1 MAGRG
6 GSRSG
11 GGGGGFAR
19 PEPVINL
26 EKYMEKRLRVR
37 FVGGRE
43 VVGTLKGFD
52 GLVNVVL
59 DDTTEELPAPAAG
72 AGAGA
77 GAGAAPATTRYL
89 GLVVCRGPNVL
100 VVGPDE
106 GLREIANPF
115 GDEGDAEAEAEAE
128 GDAAGGQ

>member
-11 GGGGGFAR
+11 AGGGGGFAR

-26 EKYMEKRLRVR
+26 EKYMDKRLRVR

-59 DDTTEELPAPAAG
+59 DDTTEELPAA
-72 AGAGA
+72 
-77 GAGAAPATTRYL
+77 AGAAPGAAPATRYL

-115 GDEGDAEAEAEAE
+115 GGGDEAEAEAEAD
-128 GDAAGGQ
+128 GAAQ

>member
-6 GSRSG
+6 GGRSG
-11 GGGGGFAR
+11 GGSGGGGFAR

-26 EKYMEKRLRVR
+26 EKLMDKRLRVR

-59 DDTTEELPAPAAG
+59 DDTTEELPAAAG
-72 AGAGA
+72 AAAPGP
-77 GAGAAPATTRYL
+77 GAAPATRYL

-100 VVGPDE
+100 VLGPDD

-115 GDEGDAEAEAEAE
+115 GEEEAEAE
-128 GDAAGGQ
+128 GGGGEGAEGGAQ

>member
-6 GSRSG
+6 GSRSGGG

-77 GAGAAPATTRYL
+77 GAAPATTRYL
-89 GLVVCRGPNVL
+89 GLVVCRGPHVL

-115 GDEGDAEAEAEAE
+115 GDEGDGEAEAEAE

>member
-6 GSRSG
+6 GSRS

-43 VVGTLKGFD
+43 VVGTLKGVD

-59 DDTTEELPAPAAG
+59 DDTTEELPAAA
-72 AGAGA
+72 AGA

-115 GDEGDAEAEAEAE
+115 GDEGDAEAEGE
-128 GDAAGGQ
+128 GGGQ

>member
-6 GSRSG
+6 GSRSGG

-26 EKYMEKRLRVR
+26 EKYMDKRLRVR

-59 DDTTEELPAPAAG
+59 DDTTEELPAAAG
-72 AGAGA
+72 AGSHRAGT
-77 GAGAAPATTRYL
+77 GRSSG
-89 GLVVCRGPNVL
+89 
-100 VVGPDE
+100 
-106 GLREIANPF
+106 
-115 GDEGDAEAEAEAE
+115 
-128 GDAAGGQ
+128 

>member
-1 MAGRG
+1 MANHE
-6 GSRSG
+6 GSQQ
-11 GGGGGFAR
+11 
-19 PEPVINL
+19 EPDQEMTDHEMNTTL
-26 EKYMEKRLRVR
+26 LKYMEKRLRVR

-59 DDTTEELPAPAAG
+59 DDTTEELPAAAAG
-72 AGAGA
+72 A
-77 GAGAAPATTRYL
+77 AGAAAPAATRYL

-115 GDEGDAEAEAEAE
+115 GDDGEGEAE
-128 GDAAGGQ
+128 GAAEGGQ

>member
-6 GSRSG
+6 GGRSGGGGG

-26 EKYMEKRLRVR
+26 EKLMDKRLRVR

-59 DDTTEELPAPAAG
+59 DDTTEELPAPAG
-72 AGAGA
+72 AP
-77 GAGAAPATTRYL
+77 AGAAPPTRYL

-100 VVGPDE
+100 VLGPDE

-115 GDEGDAEAEAEAE
+115 GGEEGEGEELAEGGAEAE
-128 GDAAGGQ
+128 GAQ